1 MPPTET
7 PFADYSVINSTDI
20 YYTKQPII
28 NQHCLLLVIVLLL
41 LGVGLVIEFTRHG
54 RVLALVL
61 VNRRQHHRHRV
72 GAAGSAPAAAAAQHR
87 YVLAAEKLVH
97 HRVASRATDSKAIEQ

>member
-1 MPPTET
+1 MITQKITPSIWVET

-61 VNRRQHHRHRV
+61 VHP
-72 GAAGSAPAAAAAQHR
+72 AFCCPALFAPAKNGGKSAASAKSFREIDTSYSSISQNEAA
-87 YVLAAEKLVH
+87 
-97 HRVASRATDSKAIEQ
+97 